1 MAQNRRFNNNT
12 IQEQRRALNNS
23 IREAQIK
30 CEHKNNHGPS
40 LTSVHDPSVMVKG
53 KEHMSED
60 MYQCDDCGDI
70 MEFRAYSATEIDNA
84 MYVLYGMCNQAK
96 VLGDLSDTEYEN
108 ICNIISVL
116 DDINATLKPFYLKK
130 LIKELSNQNKGKG
143 NNNNNRTKGRVAI
156 SSNSFN
162 R

>member
-1 MAQNRRFNNNT
+1 MAQNRRFNGNA

-30 CEHKNNHGPS
+30 CEHKSNHGPT
-40 LTSVHDPSVMVKG
+40 LKSVHDADVMIKG
-53 KEHMSED
+53 KNNMSDD
-60 MYQCDDCGDI
+60 MYICDECGDVI
-70 MEFRAYSATEIDNA
+70 EIRAYDGQEIDNA
-84 MYVLYGMCNQAK
+84 MYVLYGMCSQAK

-130 LIKELSNQNKGKG
+130 LIKQLSSNNKGKG